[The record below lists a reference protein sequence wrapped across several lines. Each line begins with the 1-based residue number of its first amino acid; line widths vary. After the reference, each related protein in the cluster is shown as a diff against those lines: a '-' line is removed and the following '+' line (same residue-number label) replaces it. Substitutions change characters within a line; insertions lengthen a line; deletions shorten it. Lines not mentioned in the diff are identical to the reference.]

1 VAKADAADWLET
13 TLVAAEEPGVTRV
26 VLHSV
31 AFQYFPAETQER
43 IARHL
48 DMVGAAA
55 TADAP
60 VAWLRY
66 ETERLQSTP
75 TLRLRIWPR
84 GEDRLLAHADPHGRK
99 IQWVS

>member
-1 VAKADAADWLET
+1 
-13 TLVAAEEPGVTRV
+13 
-26 VLHSV
+26 
-31 AFQYFPAETQER
+31 
-43 IARHL
+43 
-48 DMVGAAA
+48 MVGSAA